1 MTLVF
6 CFFFPLSLSPSLVSF
21 LLLFLFFFG
30 TPLSSLSSCIY
41 IYFGLFIY
49 KNLFLYISSQIYCIL
64 LCNVSLLPSKFNSL
78 VASLSF
84 LLFFFF
90 FCLGA
95 FLFCFGVLFWTPS
108 LFFPSTK
115 IQEILSLAFLY
126 GIKKETPKNTYTKQN
141 KKPKK
146 AQNKKTKE
154 TEPRQHWISD
164 TKVLKG
170 KSDMLYIN
178 IPIY

>member
-95 FLFCFGVLFWTPS
+95 FLFCFGVLFGPL
-108 LFFPSTK
+108 LFSFPLQK
-115 IQEILSLAFLY
+115 FKRFYLLLFCMEL
-126 GIKKETPKNTYTKQN
+126 KKKPQKHIYQTKQ
-141 KKPKK
+141 
-146 AQNKKTKE
+146 KTKE
-154 TEPRQHWISD
+154 SPKQKNKR
-164 TKVLKG
+164 
-170 KSDMLYIN
+170 N
-178 IPIY
+178 